1 FSPPD
6 APAARTRMTDKRL
19 VFLRR
24 FGSTMAL
31 WTLALWTIFSGY
43 EPGFF
48 VLLTALGL
56 VGLWEYY
63 TMLDHKRLP
72 NFKVLG
78 MLCGGVMS
86 VGSYFY
92 ASHVGPAHAQD
103 FELAALI
110 GCVLVVFARQMFQ
123 RTRDLSP
130 LETMAFTVFG
140 IIYVPWMFLF
150 VTKIV
155 YLLPRDAAL
164 HVTGHFYVL
173 WLLVVTKFSD
183 MGAYVTGSIIG
194 KNLMVPHI
202 SPKKTW
208 EGFFGAL
215 AFSTGGACGLLAL
228 MPEKLK
234 YLHQRDAAILGIVLG
249 FAAVIGDLAESIVK
263 RSADVK
269 DSGRLLPGI
278 GGALDLIDSILFTA
292 PLLYFYLRF
301 AIGLT

>member
-1 FSPPD
+1 
-6 APAARTRMTDKRL
+6 MTEKRL

-24 FGSTMAL
+24 SASTLAL
-31 WTLALWTIFSGY
+31 WTLALWTILSGW

-48 VLLTALGL
+48 LLLTTLGL
-56 VGLWEYY
+56 LGLWEYY
-63 TMLDHKRLP
+63 TMLEHKRLP
-72 NFKVLG
+72 NFKIIG
-78 MLCGGVMS
+78 MICGAVMS
-86 VGSYFY
+86 VGSFY
-92 ASHVGPAHAQD
+92 AIRRFGPEHAQD
-103 FELAALI
+103 FEVATLL

-130 LETMAFTVFG
+130 LETMAFTIFG
-140 IIYVPWMFLF
+140 LFYVPWLFLF

-155 YLLPRDAAL
+155 YLVPRDAAG
-164 HVTGHFYVL
+164 HVAGHLYVL

-183 MGAYVTGSIIG
+183 MGAYLTGSLFG
-194 KNLMVPHI
+194 KHPLIPHI

-228 MPEKLK
+228 LPQKLS
-234 YLHQRDAAILGIVLG
+234 YLKQVDAVILGVGLG
-249 FAAVIGDLAESIVK
+249 FAAIIGDLAESIVK

-269 DSGRLLPGI
+269 DSGALLPGI

-292 PLLYFYLRF
+292 PVLYFYLRF
-301 AIGLT
+301 VVGVG